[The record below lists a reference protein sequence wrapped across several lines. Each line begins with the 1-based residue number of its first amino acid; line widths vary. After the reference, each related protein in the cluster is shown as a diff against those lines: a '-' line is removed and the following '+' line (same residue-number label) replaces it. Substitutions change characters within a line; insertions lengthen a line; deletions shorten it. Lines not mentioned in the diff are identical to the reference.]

1 MCSSTQE
8 GRSSLGWP
16 PQSSLIFSLHMR
28 FVSTSPPAAAIAE
41 GPPPPSLA
49 PCAFLS
55 TASMLAKE
63 SLHFSESVSRCCAK
77 RHFARAEAVFFL
89 SILPHLSGSMRSAW
103 QAVITRRSSLLSPAL
118 SWSTRKSCFE
128 HFLDSSS
135 LCARRQGRAASPL
148 SPAQSPASSCAQ
160 ASSVIKTGACGTPLL
175 AFAAAP
181 GEPRS
186 TFFTS
191 MMHADVTPLLSSRPL
206 SAPLL
211 AAVFARHSASWP
223 PPGGTVGQ

>member
-16 PQSSLIFSLHMR
+16 PQISLIFSLHMR
-28 FVSTSPPAAAIAE
+28 CVSTSPPAAAIAE

-63 SLHFSESVSRCCAK
+63 SLHFSESVSCCCAK

-103 QAVITRRSSLLSPAL
+103 QAMITRRSSLLSPAL

-160 ASSVIKTGACGTPLL
+160 ASSVITPLL

-181 GEPRS
+181 GESRS
-186 TFFTS
+186 TCFTS
-191 MMHADVTPLLSSRPL
+191 VMHADVTPFLSSRPL
-206 SAPLL
+206 SAPFL
-211 AAVFARHSASWP
+211 AAVFVRHSASWP